1 MYREFE
7 DPAMPSSAS
16 AAASERPQGLGS
28 SRALPNFSSTLL
40 GMDAIAAR
48 QLSGLEGLE
57 VAGLARRYCDL
68 IEASADDDGRR
79 RWLGDVAS
87 ILPRLQAAISSVST
101 PASEVVP
108 ASAIDLDARF
118 ELFWRLRRLLA
129 DRDGYWLEFD
139 RASEGVDEM
148 TGSLA
153 DDLTDIYCELKSGL
167 GLYAR
172 YPECALRGWA
182 FGFDRHWGRHLVDAE
197 RHLALLAAQGRLEL

>member
-1 MYREFE
+1 
-7 DPAMPSSAS
+7 
-16 AAASERPQGLGS
+16 
-28 SRALPNFSSTLL
+28 
-40 GMDAIAAR
+40 MDAIAER
-48 QLSGLEGLE
+48 QLSGCEGLE

-68 IEASADDDGRR
+68 IEASADDGRR

-101 PASEVVP
+101 PVSEVVP

-182 FGFDRHWGRHLVDAE
+182 YGFDRHWGRHLVDAE
-197 RHLALLAAQGRLEL
+197 RHLALLAAQGRLEF